1 MFGPNEMN
9 ASKSENFDKSLPIT
23 TLVFGK
29 ITLYPLKYT
38 PFYDYF
44 INYENIHFTPFDY
57 KNTLLR
63 S

>member
-23 TLVFGK
+23 ILVFGK

-38 PFYDYF
+38 PFYGYF
-44 INYENIHFTPFDY
+44 INDENEHFTSFNY
-57 KNTLLR
+57 KNTHLL